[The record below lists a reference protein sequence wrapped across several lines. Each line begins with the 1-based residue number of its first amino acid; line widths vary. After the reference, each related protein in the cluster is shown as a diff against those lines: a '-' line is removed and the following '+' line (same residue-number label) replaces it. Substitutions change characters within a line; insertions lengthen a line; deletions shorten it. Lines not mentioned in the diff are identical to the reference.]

1 MVRQLSGNHNAIFRG
16 SSGSNGIVVRGSL
29 QSFFRWQLL
38 KHVIFCIQGYWKAH
52 QSRTSVAPSHNG
64 TMERYQMVVIS
75 YFLKDCYSRVSLSF
89 ASSLTLD
96 SMVNPC
102 LGWKSTIHNAE
113 SSDDSVKFSST
124 WRTVSPLLTPSRI
137 KFILSALFLAYMIFL
152 IVCTCKHCEWTVLD
166 VKGKPKKFH
175 ITMDCHTLSISTLAD
190 FCCLKKI

>member
-1 MVRQLSGNHNAIFRG
+1 MTVTQ
-16 SSGSNGIVVRGSL
+16 V
-29 QSFFRWQLL
+29 
-38 KHVIFCIQGYWKAH
+38 CYIQGYWKAH

-152 IVCTCKHCEWTVLD
+152 IVPANIVNEQFWTS
-166 VKGKPKKFH
+166 KGNQRIFILQWIVILLAFLLWLIFVVWKKYRV
-175 ITMDCHTLSISTLAD
+175 IKCLSYL
-190 FCCLKKI
+190 FKLWYHF